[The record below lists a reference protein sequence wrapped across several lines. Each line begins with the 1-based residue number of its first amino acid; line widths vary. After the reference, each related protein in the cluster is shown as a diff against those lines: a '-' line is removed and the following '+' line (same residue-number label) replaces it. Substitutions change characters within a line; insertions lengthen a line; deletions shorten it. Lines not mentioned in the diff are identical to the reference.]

1 MITLSNADTI
11 RLIKTLSTLTAV
23 RPNSVREYEV
33 WRQNYLLLQK
43 IKRKCQPPTNNSRA
57 CHGPSCPTI
66 KAQAD
71 QPQ

>member
-43 IKRKCQPPTNNSRA
+43 LRRKYETDKDRCGSEGNGSTGRK
-57 CHGPSCPTI
+57 G
-66 KAQAD
+66 
-71 QPQ
+71 